1 MSDAPETV
9 VRNAYLANRDAVVDI
24 TIDDGLITAVQPA
37 IADNGETE
45 LDAEGDLV
53 SPGLIDAHVHLD
65 MALSA
70 TGDRLPRNNEGW
82 AGRIDAIEKTA
93 TYFAEIEADAIVAN
107 VYEVAEWAIGNGVLH
122 LRTHAYVDNT
132 VGPDVVEA
140 VATARDALDDRL
152 DIEIVA
158 FPQQGIRRDE
168 GSEAAL

>member
-37 IADNGETE
+37 IADDGETE

-82 AGRIDAIEKTA
+82 AGRIGAIEKTA

-168 GSEAAL
+168 GSEAAI